1 MKRQKMIM
9 ISRRDVMYLLG
20 GGASTALFSNYALAK
35 PNLALKRIKEISKN
49 NVEEIDL
56 FLDVPEIAEN
66 GNQVKVS
73 FDIDSP
79 MTNNDFVKTVYLL
92 ADGNPAPNVAKFS
105 FSTDMGACA
114 ATTRMRLSKTQNV
127 YLLAEYNNGK
137 FAPEQ
142 VCIVFSIVHCYNQY
156 FRIFS
161 HRRFQ
166 VINGI
171 YCGSRPC

>member
-9 ISRRDVMYLLG
+9 ISRRDIMYLLG
-20 GGASTALFSNYALAK
+20 GVASTALFSNYALAK

-79 MTNNDFVKTVYLL
+79 MTNDNFVKTVYLL
-92 ADGNPAPNVAKFS
+92 ADGNPAPNVAKIS
-105 FSTDMGACA
+105 FSTDKVA
-114 ATTRMRLSKTQNV
+114 S
-127 YLLAEYNNGK
+127 
-137 FAPEQ
+137 
-142 VCIVFSIVHCYNQY
+142 
-156 FRIFS
+156 
-161 HRRFQ
+161 
-166 VINGI
+166 
-171 YCGSRPC
+171 